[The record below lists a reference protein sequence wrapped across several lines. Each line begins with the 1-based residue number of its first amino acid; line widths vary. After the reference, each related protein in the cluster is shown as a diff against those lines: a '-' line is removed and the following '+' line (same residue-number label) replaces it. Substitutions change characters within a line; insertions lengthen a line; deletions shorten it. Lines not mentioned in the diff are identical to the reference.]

1 MQTGRI
7 RQCIMYRMAQ
17 RCVDIMNVKN
27 VENKICGA
35 TDIALTELGHKQAV
49 ETGKKILEQGIKADE
64 ILYSPLI
71 RAKDTA
77 LHIAEITGIPA
88 REEARLKEQNFGKY
102 ESTPRDGAEFR
113 EAKKQF
119 VNCYEGGESMLH
131 LAQRI
136 YNLLDEVAASD
147 KTYILVAHNGIARV
161 VQSYFYEMTNEE
173 YAAFGVS
180 PEWRTFMLG
189 KRKGKQR
196 REYVRD
202 YVLYDLETTG
212 ISSLYDEVIEISAV
226 KVRNGKIVDEFS
238 ELVNPGR
245 PIPYAA
251 SSVNNISDKMV
262 ENARS
267 FEKVLPE
274 FLAFAGDD
282 VLAGHNIAGFDMKF
296 LYRDCEKYFGQTL
309 TNDYIDTLAIAKL
322 CFPEWKHRKLSDLA
336 EHYGISTK
344 GAHRA
349 LADCRMNQQVFELMA
364 KESGGTSAK
373 QTEEKICPRCG
384 LALKKRNGRFGGFWG
399 CTGFPDCRYT
409 ENV

>member
-1 MQTGRI
+1 MGQVYFVRHGQTI
-7 RQCIMYRMAQ
+7 W
-17 RCVDIMNVKN
+17 N

-173 YAAFGVS
+173 YAAFGVANCAVV
-180 PEWRTFMLG
+180 RA
-189 KRKGKQR
+189 QR
-196 REYVRD
+196 R
-202 YVLYDLETTG
+202 G
-212 ISSLYDEVIEISAV
+212 
-226 KVRNGKIVDEFS
+226 
-238 ELVNPGR
+238 
-245 PIPYAA
+245 
-251 SSVNNISDKMV
+251 
-262 ENARS
+262 
-267 FEKVLPE
+267 
-274 FLAFAGDD
+274 
-282 VLAGHNIAGFDMKF
+282 
-296 LYRDCEKYFGQTL
+296 
-309 TNDYIDTLAIAKL
+309 AI
-322 CFPEWKHRKLSDLA
+322 
-336 EHYGISTK
+336 
-344 GAHRA
+344 
-349 LADCRMNQQVFELMA
+349 
-364 KESGGTSAK
+364 
-373 QTEEKICPRCG
+373 
-384 LALKKRNGRFGGFWG
+384 
-399 CTGFPDCRYT
+399 
-409 ENV
+409 

>member
-1 MQTGRI
+1 MENKMGQVYFVRHGQTI
-7 RQCIMYRMAQ
+7 W
-17 RCVDIMNVKN
+17 N

-71 RAKDTA
+71 RAKDTV

-173 YAAFGVS
+173 YAAFGVANCAV
-180 PEWRTFMLG
+180 
-189 KRKGKQR
+189 
-196 REYVRD
+196 VR
-202 YVLYDLETTG
+202 Y
-212 ISSLYDEVIEISAV
+212 
-226 KVRNGKIVDEFS
+226 EF
-238 ELVNPGR
+238 
-245 PIPYAA
+245 
-251 SSVNNISDKMV
+251 
-262 ENARS
+262 
-267 FEKVLPE
+267 
-274 FLAFAGDD
+274 
-282 VLAGHNIAGFDMKF
+282 
-296 LYRDCEKYFGQTL
+296 
-309 TNDYIDTLAIAKL
+309 
-322 CFPEWKHRKLSDLA
+322 
-336 EHYGISTK
+336 
-344 GAHRA
+344 
-349 LADCRMNQQVFELMA
+349 
-364 KESGGTSAK
+364 
-373 QTEEKICPRCG
+373 
-384 LALKKRNGRFGGFWG
+384 
-399 CTGFPDCRYT
+399 
-409 ENV
+409 